1 MLSKHI
7 SKEQEEIKEK
17 KEKARQSREHRAE
30 LKRIAMVGY
39 VIPSEEDKET
49 EKALK
54 KIATKGGKQ
63 WILEITSSNC
73 FIQCYIKKQEFNS
86 FY

>member
-1 MLSKHI
+1 
-7 SKEQEEIKEK
+7 
-17 KEKARQSREHRAE
+17 
-30 LKRIAMVGY
+30 MVGY

-49 EKALK
+49 EKVLR

-73 FIQCYIKKQEFNS
+73 FIQCYIKKQEVNS